1 MKNTS
6 FAGPGVLRYVLG
18 SYPGLSQSVEEEED
32 KISDFSTSCTT
43 DCAALYVLPEI
54 LSRFTRVS
62 LLISLISFPLPPD
75 CFALLICALTKV
87 QMIWNTFS
95 SQSAGIKNFLSCE
108 NVKQVSQGL
117 SSLLLLFCHDFLSLF
132 CHDLL
137 SLFCHCLLSLFL
149 PRFAVIFLWP
159 WLAAVGILAMVV

>member
-6 FAGPGVLRYVLG
+6 FARPGVFKYVLG
-18 SYPGLSQSVEEEED
+18 SYPGLSQSVEDDEED
-32 KISDFSTSCTT
+32 EISSFSASRTA
-43 DCAALYVLPEI
+43 DCAASYVLPEM
-54 LSRFTRVS
+54 LRRFTRVS

-75 CFALLICALTKV
+75 CFALLIYALTNV

-95 SQSAGIKNFLSCE
+95 SQSAGTKTFLSCD

-132 CHDLL
+132 WHGLL
-137 SLFCHCLLSLFL
+137 SLFCHFLLSLFCQVLLLFLCCHGL
-149 PRFAVIFLWP
+149 PL
-159 WLAAVGILAMVV
+159 